1 MFQCVSI
8 KKQKTLQGATVRT
21 ILLEDFTSLAIMV
34 WVCLVVTTLG
44 DLFARTDLC
53 TWKKVVWAVAVLTVP
68 MGTFAYMAL
77 QSRAITDRKAARLS
91 PSDPQPASS
100 SNMPDEIGEDC
111 LVPMIQHAIE
121 ITGILE
127 AGDPRRAIAE
137 PEQIGL
143 SDRALSSEHAFA
155 REPSRSDSGDGD
167 HHRLPA
173 VALLTLT
180 GAIRT
185 SIAWRWHARA
195 RHDG

>member
-1 MFQCVSI
+1 
-8 KKQKTLQGATVRT
+8 VRT
-21 ILLEDFTSLAIMV
+21 ILLEDFTSLAIIM

-53 TWKKVVWAVAVLTVP
+53 TWKKVAWAVAILTIP

-91 PSDPQPASS
+91 LSDPKPASS
-100 SNMPDEIGEDC
+100 SNLPDEIGEDC

-127 AGDPRRAIAE
+127 AEAPRRATTD

-143 SDRALSSEHAFA
+143 CDGMLSGEHALA
-155 REPSRSDSGDGD
+155 RESIRSGHDDGD
-167 HHRLPA
+167 HQRFPA
-173 VALLTLT
+173 VAL
-180 GAIRT
+180 
-185 SIAWRWHARA
+185 
-195 RHDG
+195 